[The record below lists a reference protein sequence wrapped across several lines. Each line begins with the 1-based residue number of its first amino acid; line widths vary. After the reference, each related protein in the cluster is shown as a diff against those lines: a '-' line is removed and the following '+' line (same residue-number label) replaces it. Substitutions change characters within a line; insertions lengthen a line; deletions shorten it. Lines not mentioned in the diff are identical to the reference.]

1 MNVVQLLAG
10 TEPDLPALHDR
21 LAAGA
26 SAAGLLDVAYRTV
39 DTPVGRV
46 LLATTPTGLARVAFE
61 GEGFDEVLDRLA
73 ERISPRILE
82 APSRLDGATRQMDE
96 YFAGRRR
103 RFDLPLDLI
112 LAVGF
117 RRAVLEHLP
126 SIAYGSTATYAAVAA
141 AVDHPRAVRAVGTA
155 CARNPLPLIIPCH
168 RVVRSDGTI
177 GAYLA
182 GPAVKKRLLEME
194 AAA

>member
-1 MNVVQLLAG
+1 MNVVQLLTG

>member
-1 MNVVQLLAG
+1 MNVVDLPGG
-10 TEPDLPALHDR
+10 TEPDLQGLHDR

-39 DTPVGRV
+39 DTPIGRV

-61 GEGFDEVLDRLA
+61 GEGFDEVLGRLA

-82 APSRLDGATRQMDE
+82 VPSRLDAAARQMDE
-96 YFAGRRR
+96 YFAGRRH
-103 RFDLPLDLI
+103 RFDLPLDLV
-112 LAVGF
+112 LAAGF
-117 RRAVLEHLP
+117 RRTVLDYLP
-126 SIAYGSTATYAAVAA
+126 SITYGRTASYAAVAA

-168 RVVRSDGTI
+168 RVVRSDGAI

-182 GPAVKKRLLEME
+182 GAAVKKRLLDME
-194 AAA
+194 GAA